1 MVSIIENWAV
11 IVGTVM
17 GIAQADMDP
26 NTAVLDV
33 RVDSVRPFESFPML
47 VTQKSGERISINVK
61 NIEVGDELL
70 NAPIEVRVRRG
81 RDPDTVFAAPE
92 WNPTPAR

>member
-33 RVDSVRPFESFPML
+33 QVESVRPYESFPML
-47 VTQKSGERISINVK
+47 VTQKPGERISINVK

-81 RDPDTVFAAPE
+81 RDPDKVFAAPD
-92 WNPTPAR
+92 WHPSLAR